1 MKFETNF
8 AIAPVNWVRLLGNLF
23 LSISVLLMVYV
34 AHLYYQDVGQQQ
46 NTVYLNEQQ
55 EKLQQHIQQQQLQI
69 HQFLA
74 DDQLQQLKQDIKK
87 INSVTNINSLD
98 VSSVFY
104 LIELALR
111 ENVTIDQFKYDSARA
126 VTTLSAQS
134 TEPELLNTFI
144 EKLQQDPR
152 LNQIDLVDQKQL
164 SNRNSMVFRY
174 QISIQHKNQ

>member
-1 MKFETNF
+1 MKFDTNF
-8 AIAPVNWVRLLGNLF
+8 AEASINWVKLLGNLF
-23 LSISVLLMVYV
+23 LTISVLLMAYVVY
-34 AHLYYQDVGQQQ
+34 LYYQGPGQQK
-46 NTVYLNEQQ
+46 NTQQLNIQQ

-69 HQFLA
+69 NQFLA

-104 LIELALR
+104 LIELAIPK
-111 ENVTIDQFKYDSARA
+111 NVTIEQFNYDSARA
-126 VTTLSAQS
+126 VSTLSAQS
-134 TEPELLNTFI
+134 TEPELLNEFI

-164 SNRNSMVFRY
+164 SNRNAMVFRY
-174 QISIQHKNQ
+174 QMSIQHKNQ